1 MVVGSFFSFAR
12 IIRTLLLG
20 IFMNGNGSSLLV
32 FLLKERERLETKEK
46 RRGRPEISISC
57 LGSFSFPSC
66 SPFFKKT
73 KSVKMF

>member
-32 FLLKERERLETKEK
+32 FLLKEREIGNKREEK
-46 RRGRPEISISC
+46 RSSRISISC

>member
-46 RRGRPEISISC
+46 RRGRPELVFLVLVLS
-57 LGSFSFPSC
+57 PSLLVP
-66 SPFFKKT
+66 PFLKKL
-73 KSVKMF
+73 KA

>member
-1 MVVGSFFSFAR
+1 MVVGSFFSLAR

-46 RRGRPEISISC
+46 RRGRPELVFLVLVLS
-57 LGSFSFPSC
+57 PSLLVP
-66 SPFFKKT
+66 PFFKKL
-73 KSVKMF
+73 KA

>member
-46 RRGRPEISISC
+46 RRGRPKLVFLVLVLS
-57 LGSFSFPSC
+57 PSLLVP
-66 SPFFKKT
+66 PFLKKL
-73 KSVKMF
+73 KA